1 MNSSYRQKSQLF
13 HPQPNA
19 INSWKPK
26 FWKPKLWK
34 LIRNNL
40 LVIAT
45 FSAVVLGI
53 IVGCILRATV
63 DKWTQ
68 RQAMYMNFIGELF
81 LRILKSLILPLI
93 VTSLIT
99 GISSLDIR
107 LSRKIGAHRD
117 KEGYTE
123 GGKGATRN
131 VNTVD
136 TLLDLVRNVFPPN
149 ILQACLEQSSTK
161 LTPKAGANPNST
173 NVDDFKIEVVFV
185 PGTNIIGLV
194 ALSTVIGI
202 AMSILGTKLANFIA
216 LTNDLFELTMKLTAW
231 AMWLSP
237 LGIFFLVVAEI
248 IKMEDMER
256 LGRSLGLY
264 FLTVV
269 SGLFIQGVVVLP
281 IVYFVLTR
289 FRKNPYQFIRG
300 LSQALVTAFGTSSS
314 SATMPVTLKCI
325 IENNK
330 VDENVAK
337 FMLPIGSAINM
348 DGTALY
354 EGNIFVI
361 GIITTLKLNRFV
373 MLSTAV
379 AAIFIAQL
387 RGNFGSITATAA
399 SIGAA
404 GIPSAGLV
412 TMIMVLDTIGI
423 PAEDVSL
430 ILAVDWLLDRIRTVV
445 NVMGDA
451 FGAGIIYEWSKDD
464 IRELNERNNSRER
477 NRSGNSITR
486 TQSLNQSNIN
496 LERRERNRSG
506 HSLTRTQSQNQS
518 NIELERRERNRSGH
532 SLTRTQ
538 SQNQSNINLERNSD
552 ENN

>member
-1 MNSSYRQKSQLF
+1 MNNSDRQKSQLF
-13 HPQPNA
+13 HTQPDANNA
-19 INSWKPK
+19 WKPK
-26 FWKPKLWK
+26 YWKPKLWK

-45 FSAVVLGI
+45 FSAVLSGI

-63 DKWTQ
+63 DKWTP
-68 RQAMYMNFIGELF
+68 RQVMYVNFIGELF
-81 LRILKSLILPLI
+81 LRLLKSLILPLI

-107 LSRKIGAHRD
+107 LSRKIGARAVAFYLTTTFLAVVL
-117 KEGYTE
+117 GIIMVTVIRPGLGGTAE
-123 GGKGATRN
+123 GGKGATKN

-136 TLLDLVRNVFPPN
+136 TLLDLVRNLFPPN
-149 ILQACLEQSSTK
+149 IIQACLEQSSTN
-161 LTPKAGANPNST
+161 LTLKENANPNST
-173 NVDDFKIEVVFV
+173 RDDDFKIQVVFV

-194 ALSTVIGI
+194 AISTVIGI
-202 AMSILGTKLANFIA
+202 AMSALNTRLANFIA
-216 LTNDLFELTMKLTAW
+216 LTNNLYVLTMKLTAW

-248 IKMEDMER
+248 IKMEDMEK
-256 LGRSLGLY
+256 LGKSLGLY

-269 SGLFIQGVVVLP
+269 SGLLIQGLVVLP
-281 IVYFVLTR
+281 IIYFVLTR
-289 FRKNPYQFIRG
+289 FEKNPFRFIRG

-354 EGNIFVI
+354 E
-361 GIITTLKLNRFV
+361 
-373 MLSTAV
+373 AV
-379 AAIFIAQL
+379 AAIFISQL
-387 RGNFGSITATAA
+387 RGVDLTFGKLVAISITATAA

-412 TMIMVLDTIGI
+412 TMIMVLDTVGI

-464 IRELNERNNSRER
+464 IRELSERNNSRER
-477 NRSGNSITR
+477 NRSGNSLTT
-486 TQSLNQSNIN
+486 TQSRNQSSIN
-496 LERRERNRSG
+496 LERK
-506 HSLTRTQSQNQS
+506 
-518 NIELERRERNRSGH
+518 
-532 SLTRTQ
+532 
-538 SQNQSNINLERNSD
+538 SD
-552 ENN
+552 ENK